1 MPDALEPG
9 RYGMQQEPA
18 NELLRRDRHAAGFIV
33 MSGAV
38 LLVLKGDLAIGDTEQ
53 TLIADRDSVRV
64 AAKIFENLLRTAE
77 WRLGVD
83 HPFHAAERCEQRPE
97 PGRVPEPFDGTGKL
111 EQIVLKGRL
120 KRFQK
125 KPPEKPG
132 QNADT
137 EEEPRPA
144 GDPLGAIRTQ
154 SAAGN
159 NAMDVRVKQK
169 ILAPRVKDGEEANA
183 RAEMFG
189 IGGDCL

>member
-83 HPFHAAERCEQRPE
+83 HPFHAAERSEQRPE
-97 PGRVPEPFDGTGKL
+97 PGRIPEPFDGTGEL

-125 KPPEKPG
+125 SRRKSLDKTRTLRKKPG
-132 QNADT
+132 LQEIHCELSGLSPPPVT
-137 EEEPRPA
+137 
-144 GDPLGAIRTQ
+144 TQ
-154 SAAGN
+154 WMCG
-159 NAMDVRVKQK
+159 
-169 ILAPRVKDGEEANA
+169 
-183 RAEMFG
+183 
-189 IGGDCL
+189 